1 MFVPTEEH
9 PLDCCVKA
17 PPALM
22 PKARYALRMLLL
34 PLGLTPRWVAR
45 EALSGPGLYYGPRG
59 EALPA
64 GCVGIPLLAE
74 TAAYFAER
82 TAYPAHR
89 VKAVEWGGERWPLL
103 FGEAGAPDL
112 VASAFFWLAGWQEHT
127 VPERDRH
134 GRFPYEASL
143 QAALGTALRPAVDA
157 YREMLA
163 ARLEAAGVQLH
174 RRTWGGADWALCPTH
189 DVDYLRKWRRGLVY
203 REAVPYLLLGAR
215 GDAPAARLR
224 RLGAVLRQ
232 WARPGDV
239 YREALV
245 RLHHETRRRGGTA
258 TFFFKT
264 GAHGPFD
271 VAYPL
276 DDPFLRARVAALRED
291 GFEVGLH
298 PSYHAHTHAFYLAD
312 EAARLAELTGA
323 RPVSVRQHYLRYAP
337 PTTPRLHA
345 RHGFRIDTSLGF
357 AGQEGFRHATCH
369 PFRLYDVH
377 ANAPLDVWEMPLA
390 VMESALFNR
399 RGLDPDGAVAQ
410 TKAVME
416 TVRRFRGV
424 AVLLWH
430 NILWDELDHPGWGR
444 HFEATLDLAAA
455 GGARIASLQA
465 ALAEWLGAPTAER
478 KPGAA
483 VR

>member
-1 MFVPTEEH
+1 MFVPREERL
-9 PLDCCVKA
+9 LDCCVEA
-17 PPALM
+17 PPAFL

-34 PLGLTPRWVAR
+34 PLGLAPRWVER
-45 EALSGPGLYYGPRG
+45 GALAGPGLYYGPEE

-64 GCVGIPLLAE
+64 GCVSLSLRPE
-74 TAAYFAER
+74 TAAYFAGR
-82 TAYPAHR
+82 SPYPADR
-89 VKAVEWGGERWPLL
+89 VRWMEWGGTRWPVL
-103 FGEAGAPDL
+103 FDDAEEGDL

-134 GRFPYEASL
+134 GRFPYAASL
-143 QAALGTALRPAVDA
+143 QAAFGTPLRPAVDA
-157 YREMLA
+157 YRERLA
-163 ARLEAAGVQLH
+163 ERLQAAGVDLH
-174 RRTWGGADWALCPTH
+174 RRTWGGANWALCPTH

-203 REAVPYLLLGAR
+203 REAVPHLLLGTR

-224 RLGAVLRQ
+224 RFGAFLRQ
-232 WARPGDV
+232 WARRGDV

-245 RLHHETRRRGGTA
+245 RLHRETRQRGGTA

-271 VAYPL
+271 VPYPL
-276 DDPFLRARVAALRED
+276 DDPFLHARVAALRAD

-312 EAARLAELTGA
+312 EAARLAELAGA
-323 RPVSVRQHYLRYAP
+323 RPVSVRQHYLRYTP

-357 AGQEGFRHATCH
+357 AEHEGFRHATCH
-369 PFRLYDVH
+369 PFQLYDVQ
-377 ANAPLDVWEMPLA
+377 ADAPLDVWEMPLA

-399 RGLDPDGAVAQ
+399 RGFDPDGAVAQ

-430 NILWDELDHPGWGR
+430 NILWDELDHPDWGR
-444 HFEATLDLAAA
+444 HFEATLDHAVA
-455 GGARIASLQA
+455 GGARIASLRA
-465 ALAEWLGAPTAER
+465 ALAEWLAAPAEV
-478 KPGAA
+478 KAGAA